1 MIRRNRNSTVMIAIF
16 TTAGLARG
24 AGADAYK
31 VQFDPAQT
39 KVEFTLGDVLH
50 TVRGSFRLSRG
61 SVQFDPASGGA
72 SGALTIEANS
82 GDSGSEARDSRMKKN
97 ILETGRYPEVMFL
110 PDHVKGSVPAE
121 GVSHLEVHGTFRIH
135 GADHELVLPVEVQRS
150 GARLTLKTEFEVP
163 YVEWG
168 MKNPSTLFLRVD
180 KRVRIDIQAA
190 TVISSAH

>member
-1 MIRRNRNSTVMIAIF
+1 MIRRNRNSTVMIVIF

>member
-1 MIRRNRNSTVMIAIF
+1 MIRPNWNSIVMIVIF
-16 TTAGLARG
+16 ATAGLAR
-24 AGADAYK
+24 AADANAYE

-50 TVRGSFRLSRG
+50 TVHGSFKLSRG
-61 SVQFDPASGGA
+61 SVQFDASSGAA

-82 GDSGSEARDSRMKKN
+82 GDSGSEPRDSRMKKN
-97 ILETGRYPEVMFL
+97 ILETGRYPEIVFL
-110 PDHVKGSVPAE
+110 PDHVKGSVREE
-121 GVSHLEVHGTFRIH
+121 GASHLEVHGTFRIH
-135 GADHELVLPVEVQRS
+135 GAGHELVLPVEVQRS
-150 GARLTLKTEFEVP
+150 GDRLTLKTEFEVP